1 MNIADQHR
9 IAAIVRTGKAFIEAC
24 GDLEMNPEG
33 TDVANPGC
41 LRHVGRRVDAESRAA
56 RVVDPYE
63 AEDAAF
69 DAGYAKRHVERAL
82 LTLGYCGFGGYG
94 FQTRDGRE
102 TRNRSPPA
110 RAGIAAEP
118 RHQARPEAPG
128 DRAA

>member
-82 LTLGYCGFGGYG
+82 LTLGYC
-94 FQTRDGRE
+94 E
-102 TRNRSPPA
+102 TAARRRAPVLPRS
-110 RAGIAAEP
+110 RATKPDLKRLETAQLE
-118 RHQARPEAPG
+118 QADRPW
-128 DRAA
+128 